1 MKASDW
7 KKVLLA
13 FSLAWPSAATAGD
26 YVFAPG
32 VSLTEGWYDVNKAY
46 TPVVPYW
53 KFVIE
58 NGTGSVKVDSDRM
71 KKEFPY
77 DDTKHCSAAAA
88 SNLLHSWWDRN
99 RAVCEELYGPVS
111 GVRTAYTGSR
121 DKYSA
126 QNSEIFRW
134 YIQHWQGV
142 GNPFDVKMKQYF
154 FQDYFQEY
162 FPSYSSN
169 ISILGIWTMA
179 FHNSLSTLTNQV
191 QGLVDR
197 GPVALTV
204 NIGGFGHAITCW
216 GYTLNGEGL
225 LESLLVT
232 DSDDSMT
239 GLAQL
244 LVSQEKNN
252 EGNFVFTGARALD
265 GAAFLEREIVVSSS
279 DTRKESVSPSLN
291 YKDAYVMQFFS
302 LNDMALPTPEPSS
315 ALFLLAG
322 CALAWKRRR

>member
-1 MKASDW
+1 M
-7 KKVLLA
+7 
-13 FSLAWPSAATAGD
+13 
-26 YVFAPG
+26 FAPG

-154 FQDYFQEY
+154 SRIISRSIFPVTAATFPFWEY
-162 FPSYSSN
+162 
-169 ISILGIWTMA
+169 GRW
-179 FHNSLSTLTNQV
+179 LSTILCLLSPIKSR
-191 QGLVDR
+191 GLW
-197 GPVALTV
+197 TV
-204 NIGGFGHAITCW
+204 VLW
-216 GYTLNGEGL
+216 RL
-225 LESLLVT
+225 
-232 DSDDSMT
+232 
-239 GLAQL
+239 
-244 LVSQEKNN
+244 
-252 EGNFVFTGARALD
+252 R
-265 GAAFLEREIVVSSS
+265 
-279 DTRKESVSPSLN
+279 
-291 YKDAYVMQFFS
+291 
-302 LNDMALPTPEPSS
+302 
-315 ALFLLAG
+315 
-322 CALAWKRRR
+322 